1 MHSIRV
7 RIMALTMTAILIS
20 VFALGS
26 ISILSVRRESE
37 KTAAES
43 MRLLCDNCASSVDS
57 YLKGI
62 EQSVNM
68 VSRYAVEELSNV
80 ALVEGGVVGAD
91 GHSGLQWNTDGE
103 PRQETLDKYLSDYVD
118 SIEPVFR
125 SVANRTNGVVTF
137 YYRINPEISKQETGF
152 LYSRDENASFVKEK
166 LTRLERYDAGDEGR
180 TGWYYTPL
188 ERGRPSW
195 LEPFFN
201 RNLNVR
207 MISYVAP
214 LYKAGTFIGVIG
226 MEISYETLI
235 SQIRDIRVFETGF
248 AALAEQDGTVVYHPW
263 LSSGESILQN
273 DVKFGNDFA
282 EISSQNRN
290 TQPILTERQGERRQM
305 FFSTLS
311 GGLKLII
318 TAPVREINESGSRLA
333 NRLTV
338 ASVLILLIFSAL
350 TAVLMR
356 RLTRPLQQLT
366 EAAKGLAEG
375 NYDTQLDY
383 AGDNEIGVLT
393 KTFQQLVDHLKIYI
407 SDLNSKAY
415 QDAMT
420 GVRNKGAY
428 AISARKLD
436 DSIRMAKKGEE
447 PQFALI
453 MFDCNDLKK
462 INDTYGHEKGDEYLR
477 RACQLICGVFP
488 HSPVFRM
495 GGDEFAVILQD
506 SSYEQR
512 DGLLRGFDQFAEVI
526 NAKAREPW
534 EFVHIAK
541 GVAAY
546 DPALDADSD
555 SVLHRADEAMYADK
569 IRIKGSAR

>member
-1 MHSIRV
+1 MT
-7 RIMALTMTAILIS
+7 LTMTAILIS
-20 VFALGS
+20 VIALGS
-26 ISILSVRRESE
+26 LSIVSVKRESE
-37 KTAAES
+37 RTSAET
-43 MRLLCDNCASSVDS
+43 MRLLCDNCSSSVDA

-62 EQSVNM
+62 EQSVETI
-68 VSRYAVEELSNV
+68 SRYAAEELSSV

-91 GHSGLQWNTDGE
+91 GYGSLQWEGRETQ
-103 PRQETLDKYLSDYVD
+103 RQDALDEYLHGYID

-125 SVANRTNGVVTF
+125 SVANRTNGAVTF
-137 YYRINPEISKQETGF
+137 YYRINPEISKQEPGF
-152 LYSRDENASFVKEK
+152 LYSRIGNASFAKER
-166 LTRLERYDAGDEGR
+166 LTRLERYDADDEGR

-188 ERGRPSW
+188 QRGRPSW
-195 LEPFFN
+195 LDPFYN
-201 RNLNVR
+201 RNMNVR

-226 MEISYETLI
+226 MDISYETLI
-235 SQIRDIRVFETGF
+235 SQIRDIRVYNTGF
-248 AALAEQDGTVVYHPW
+248 AALAEQDGTIIYHPF
-263 LSSGESILQN
+263 LESGESILQS
-273 DVKFGNDFA
+273 DAQLA
-282 EISSQNRN
+282 EDIGWLDGESRN
-290 TQPILTERQGERRQM
+290 TQPIILERQGERRQM

-318 TAPVREINESGSRLA
+318 TAPVREINESGARLA
-333 NRLTV
+333 NYLTLV
-338 ASVLILLIFSAL
+338 AFAILLVFSTL
-350 TAVLMR
+350 TAIIMKH
-356 RLTRPLQQLT
+356 LTNPLKRLT
-366 EAAKGLAEG
+366 EAAQGLARG

-393 KTFQQLVDHLKIYI
+393 TTFQQLVNHLKIYI

-428 AISARKLD
+428 TISAHKLD
-436 DSIRMAKKGEE
+436 DAIRMAKPGEE
-447 PQFALI
+447 PKFALI

-462 INDTYGHEKGDEYLR
+462 INDTYGHEKGDEYLK

-526 NAKAREPW
+526 NAKAHEPW
-534 EFVHIAK
+534 EFIHIAK

-546 DPALDADSD
+546 DPALDKDSD